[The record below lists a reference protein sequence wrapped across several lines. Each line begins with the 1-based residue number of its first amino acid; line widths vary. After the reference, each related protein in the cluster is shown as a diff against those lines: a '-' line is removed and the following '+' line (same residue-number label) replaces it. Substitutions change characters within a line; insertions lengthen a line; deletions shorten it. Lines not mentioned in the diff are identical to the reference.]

1 MKHIVHTLSLC
12 LLTLVA
18 KSVGGQTTLPYS
30 YGIDHRRDS
39 LQFELYQKYMDSIRT
54 ERPTVALVLR
64 AAAVPKVPHT

>member
-39 LQFELYQKYMDSIRT
+39 LQFELYQKYMDSIRDQIT
-54 ERPTVALVLR
+54 PNVPS